1 MEELKVSEQEQ
12 QQPQELQL
20 TDVQKEAFI
29 QAQKDVDEFD
39 KELAAKKY
47 LVDLTKDDVEV
58 IQNFI
63 GNDAKWTFMESLGI
77 GEVLK
82 ELKNSVDKSG
92 KVFIPAVAVEAIYYY
107 LSKVE
112 GTGHKVN
119 ASSIGTVEVYLRL
132 LKAINAARTSVANDN
147 EKKKHLEYILACRA
161 EGLDPEDP
169 ELKD

>member
-29 QAQKDVDEFD
+29 QAQKEVDDFE
-39 KELAAKKY
+39 KELSTKKY
-47 LVDLTKDDVEV
+47 LVDLSKDDTLV
-58 IQNFI
+58 IKNFI
-63 GNDAKWTFMESLGI
+63 EKDAQWKFMESLGI
-77 GEVLK
+77 GEVLR
-82 ELKNSVDKSG
+82 ELKSSADKNG
-92 KVFIPAVAVEAIYYY
+92 NVFIPAVAVEAIYYY

-112 GTGHKVN
+112 GTGNTVN
-119 ASSIGTVEVYLRL
+119 SPSIGSVEVYLRL
-132 LKAINAARTSVANDN
+132 LKAVNNARSSVAIDN

-169 ELKD
+169 EIKD

>member
-12 QQPQELQL
+12 QNPQELQL
-20 TDVQKEAFI
+20 TEVQKEAFI
-29 QAQKDVDEFD
+29 QAQKDVDDFD
-39 KELAAKKY
+39 KELATKKY
-47 LVDLTKDDVEV
+47 LVDLTKEDVIV

-63 GNDAKWTFMESLGI
+63 ERDAQWKFMESLGI

-82 ELKNSVDKSG
+82 ELKTSVDKNG

-112 GTGHKVN
+112 GVGNTVN
-119 ASSIGTVEVYLRL
+119 SASIGTVDVYLRL
-132 LKAINAARTSVANDN
+132 LKAVNNARSSVATDN
-147 EKKKHLEYILACRA
+147 EKKKRLEYVLTCRA